1 MESIKELFKIGFG
14 PSSSHTMGPAKAAEN
29 FKKKYYNSDKI
40 VVTLYG
46 SLAATGK
53 GHLTDK
59 AIITQ
64 LYPINTEIIWKP
76 EIVPSFHPN
85 GMLFEAYKNDNKIGE
100 YKVYSVGGGTIKEE
114 NEETVINMVYPIKDL
129 NEILEYCNKKGY
141 PLWEY
146 VERQEGKNIWGY
158 LREVYHTMMETITRG
173 LKTEG
178 SIPGGLGLQRKA
190 WQFYRKAQIWGP
202 HLKRFGSLAAYALAV
217 SEENACGGI
226 IVTAPTCGSAGV
238 IPAVIRYLS
247 ENIELSE
254 DSILRALAVA
264 GLIGNIVK
272 HNGSISGAEVG
283 CQGEIGTACAMAAAA
298 ATHLLGGTNSQ
309 IEYAAEMGLEHNLGL
324 TCDPINGLVQ
334 VPCIERNVF
343 AAAKALNAADYALFS
358 DGNHIVSFDKAVKV
372 MVQTGKD
379 MPSLYR
385 ETSEGGL
392 AKIFN
397 HC

>member
-129 NEILEYCNKKGY
+129 NNILEYCNKKGY

-146 VERQEGKNIWGY
+146 VERQEGKNIWG
-158 LREVYHTMMETITRG
+158 
-173 LKTEG
+173 
-178 SIPGGLGLQRKA
+178 
-190 WQFYRKAQIWGP
+190 
-202 HLKRFGSLAAYALAV
+202 
-217 SEENACGGI
+217 
-226 IVTAPTCGSAGV
+226 
-238 IPAVIRYLS
+238 
-247 ENIELSE
+247 
-254 DSILRALAVA
+254 
-264 GLIGNIVK
+264 
-272 HNGSISGAEVG
+272 
-283 CQGEIGTACAMAAAA
+283 
-298 ATHLLGGTNSQ
+298 
-309 IEYAAEMGLEHNLGL
+309 
-324 TCDPINGLVQ
+324 
-334 VPCIERNVF
+334 
-343 AAAKALNAADYALFS
+343 
-358 DGNHIVSFDKAVKV
+358 
-372 MVQTGKD
+372 
-379 MPSLYR
+379 
-385 ETSEGGL
+385 
-392 AKIFN
+392 
-397 HC
+397 